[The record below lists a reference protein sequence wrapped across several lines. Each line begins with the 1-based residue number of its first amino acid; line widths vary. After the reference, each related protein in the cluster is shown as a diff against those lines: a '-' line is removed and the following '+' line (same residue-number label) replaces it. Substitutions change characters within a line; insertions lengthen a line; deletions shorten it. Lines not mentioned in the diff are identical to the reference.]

1 MLDFLAPYW
10 NFLLVHP
17 LISLLLGAY
26 DLLHDFGFAIVFI
39 TIVIRLALYPLFRVQ
54 IQNQRAM
61 QELAPAM
68 NELKAKYGSD
78 KQRLGQEQ
86 MKLYQERGYNP
97 AMGCLPILLQM
108 PLLLAMYQAFIQAP
122 HLTGTTLGP
131 DLLPFVPNPLGPDQ
145 TLDLTAYWLPWI
157 SGGLGNADPLHIL
170 PIIAGATQLISSVMF
185 QPTTQPKNLDSQQ
198 KMMQSMQYYFPLLT
212 IFIAWQLPAGLALY
226 WVTTTLFGIV
236 QQYFVSGWGQL
247 PRFLPFLKNIPS
259 PADKTLAARQQAAL
273 DEERRDMG
281 TKLAL
286 ANGPTDATDPQ
297 RTRQARR
304 QRDRNKRKK

>member
-17 LISLLLGAY
+17 LISLLVGAY

-39 TIVIRLALYPLFRVQ
+39 TIVIRLALYPLFRIQ

-68 NELKAKYGSD
+68 SELKAKYGSD

-122 HLTGTTLGP
+122 HLTGQTLGP
-131 DLLPFVPNPLGPDQ
+131 DLLPDRPGHARSPRPAGRLQRPRMVHDVAGHGTLRGVVPRRDDVLHHARTRLVP
-145 TLDLTAYWLPWI
+145 A
-157 SGGLGNADPLHIL
+157 PLHPVAHL
-170 PIIAGATQLISSVMF
+170 TRDGS
-185 QPTTQPKNLDSQQ
+185 PT
-198 KMMQSMQYYFPLLT
+198 
-212 IFIAWQLPAGLALY
+212 G
-226 WVTTTLFGIV
+226 
-236 QQYFVSGWGQL
+236 
-247 PRFLPFLKNIPS
+247 
-259 PADKTLAARQQAAL
+259 LAAR
-273 DEERRDMG
+273 
-281 TKLAL
+281 
-286 ANGPTDATDPQ
+286 GPSVTIRAWLQ
-297 RTRQARR
+297 NFRC
-304 QRDRNKRKK
+304 

>member
-17 LISLLLGAY
+17 LISLLVGAY

-97 AMGCLPILLQM
+97 AMGCLPLLLQM
-108 PLLLAMYQAFIQAP
+108 PLLFALYAALSQAP
-122 HLTGTTLGP
+122 NIPADQWIYRLI
-131 DLLPFVPNPLGPDQ
+131 PFVSPPDGGH
-145 TLDLTAYWLPWI
+145 LDLA
-157 SGGLGNADPLHIL
+157 
-170 PIIAGATQLISSVMF
+170 
-185 QPTTQPKNLDSQQ
+185 
-198 KMMQSMQYYFPLLT
+198 
-212 IFIAWQLPAGLALY
+212 
-226 WVTTTLFGIV
+226 
-236 QQYFVSGWGQL
+236 
-247 PRFLPFLKNIPS
+247 
-259 PADKTLAARQQAAL
+259 
-273 DEERRDMG
+273 
-281 TKLAL
+281 
-286 ANGPTDATDPQ
+286 
-297 RTRQARR
+297 
-304 QRDRNKRKK
+304 